1 MTDSEQLSALHSAV
15 TCYLS
20 TLLAVANCL
29 KEACPEVG
37 EPYRHRLS
45 RLRSRLAFD
54 ANPDAIEEGRAVV
67 ESELKEYAA
76 RVATYIDLHGV
87 EVRRASAALE
97 QVVQSLAQRQEFYGA
112 RLRHFAAQ
120 MENTS
125 YPAEPEHL
133 GEVVALQVA
142 GLLSLVE
149 SMGHETHSLVQRM
162 HDELADIERRLAEAE
177 VTDRV
182 TGLMKRREMERQI
195 KSRQESG
202 AAVTLL
208 LFELSGEINDEI
220 ARQAGARLSTQ
231 FRYRDL
237 VCRWTDSEFM
247 VLFHGTPQRAQSRA
261 EQVVPWLDGTYRLEG
276 GDSVE
281 ISAGARLVRPEQLEA
296 T

>member
-1 MTDSEQLSALHSAV
+1 MLSLELAPIVRLIPQMTDSEQLSARHSAV
-15 TCYLS
+15 TCCLS

-29 KEACPEVG
+29 K
-37 EPYRHRLS
+37 
-45 RLRSRLAFD
+45 
-54 ANPDAIEEGRAVV
+54 
-67 ESELKEYAA
+67 SELKEYAA
-76 RVATYIDLHGV
+76 TVAAYIDLHGV
-87 EVRRASAALE
+87 ELRRASAALE
-97 QVVQSLAQRQEFYGA
+97 QAVQSLAQRQEFYGA
-112 RLRHFAAQ
+112 RLRQFAAQ

-133 GEVVALQVA
+133 GEVVALHVA

-149 SMGHETHSLVQRM
+149 SMGHETHSLIKRM
-162 HDELADIERRLAEAE
+162 HDELAGIERRLAETE
-177 VTDRV
+177 VADRV

-202 AAVTLL
+202 AVVTLL
-208 LFELSGEINDEI
+208 LFELTGPVNDDV
-220 ARQAGARLSTQ
+220 ACQAGARLSTQ

-237 VCRWTDSEFM
+237 VCRWTDSEFL

-281 ISAGARLVRPEQLEA
+281 VSAGAHLVQPEQIEA